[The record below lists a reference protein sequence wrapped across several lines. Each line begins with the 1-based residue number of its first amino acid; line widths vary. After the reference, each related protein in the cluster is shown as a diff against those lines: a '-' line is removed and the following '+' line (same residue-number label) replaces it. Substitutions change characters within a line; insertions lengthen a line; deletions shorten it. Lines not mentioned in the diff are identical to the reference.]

1 MFTAVEGH
9 VSLLRSSPRLGTR
22 RPEIARSARMLVEG
36 VYLIFDETHPDTDEG
51 PIDTIEVVRVV
62 HGYRNLSNVF

>member
-1 MFTAVEGH
+1 
-9 VSLLRSSPRLGTR
+9 
-22 RPEIARSARMLVEG
+22 MLVEG
-36 VYLIFDETHPDTDEG
+36 VYLIFYETHPDTDAG